1 MSIKLLGISGSL
13 SRASKTETAVQKALI
28 VANEQDQSIDT
39 ELVALSRYDMIF
51 CDGRNPDHYEGDT
64 RAVIDKIAAADALI
78 VGSPIYRGTF
88 SGAFKN
94 LFDLIP
100 NDALEGKAIGVIATG
115 GSYHHY
121 LAIEHQFKPL
131 FSYFKAYT
139 VPAGVYA
146 TNDHFSE
153 GLLTDSTLI
162 QRLKNLTEETVR
174 LTSLLNQNYK
184 GPGHPAIKREALTE
198 S

>member
-1 MSIKLLGISGSL
+1 MSINLLGISGSL
-13 SRASKTETAVQKALI
+13 SRKSKTEIAVRKAL
-28 VANEQDQSIDT
+28 AFAEEHDQTVQTDLISLSSYS
-39 ELVALSRYDMIF
+39 LVF

-64 RAVIDKIAAADALI
+64 RIVLDKIVAADALI

-100 NDALEGKAIGVIATG
+100 NDALEGKAIGVVATG

-131 FSYFKAYT
+131 FGYFKAYT

-146 TNDHFSE
+146 TNDHFSD
-153 GLLTDSTLI
+153 GQLTDSTLN
-162 QRLKNLTEETVR
+162 QRLKKLAKETVR
-174 LTSLLNQNYK
+174 LSSRLNQNYK